1 MKHSSNAYGKQ
12 ILRIVRAVAVGIV
25 LAIALGLMLGC
36 VSSPTK
42 IEVSQHI
49 PIDCGAAPAVQRL
62 ALKDVEPVAA
72 YDPVTDTAYFRIL
85 IPDYEDLAIN
95 NERIASHFSKL
106 SVVIRHYTR
115 CIEDFNANR
124 TTKTGPNERPS
135 EVSG

>member
-1 MKHSSNAYGKQ
+1 MKHCNNAYRNQ
-12 ILRIVRAVAVGIV
+12 LLRIVRAVVIGVV
-25 LAIALGLMLGC
+25 LAVTFSLLIGC
-36 VSSPTK
+36 TSAPVK

-49 PIDCGAAPAVQRL
+49 VIDCGAAPAVERL
-62 ALKDVEPVAA
+62 ALKGVKPVAA
-72 YDPVTDTAYFRIL
+72 YDPETKTAYVRIT

-95 NERIASHFSKL
+95 NKRIASHFSKL
-106 SVVIRHYTR
+106 SVVIRHYER

>member
-1 MKHSSNAYGKQ
+1 MKPSNNAYRNQ
-12 ILRIVRAVAVGIV
+12 VLRIARAIVIGIV
-25 LAIALGLMLGC
+25 IAFAFNLLVGC
-36 VSSPTK
+36 TSAPVK
-42 IEVSQHI
+42 IEVSPHI
-49 PIDCGAAPAVQRL
+49 PIDCGPAPAVQRL
-62 ALKDVEPVAA
+62 ALKDVEPIAA
-72 YDPVTDTAYFRIL
+72 YDPETNTAYFRIL
-85 IPDYEDLAIN
+85 VPDYEDLAIN